1 MAKMIFAK
9 QKDTRKIVGIDE
21 VEKGLACNCVCPNC
35 GAVLEARKG
44 KIRVHHFAHYDK
56 DETSFCSESALHLAA
71 KEVLKEAREIALPAL
86 KISIDACRKEIEVL
100 PDGHKF
106 NYDQVEIEKS
116 IFLDEEL
123 IRPDIVVYNSND
135 KATLAVEILV
145 SHAVDEE
152 KKQKIKLAKLTTIE
166 IDLSVVDVR
175 TKEELRSVLLN
186 KTTNKKW
193 IFSNQATY
201 FENRVKAFSKKI
213 LISNSKIKNCPLG
226 IWQGQQKY
234 VSESKCYGC
243 RYCCQIG
250 NNYVVCLG
258 EWRIS
263 EINDLKL
270 NHEALQEHIE
280 YQKIRECDDD
290 KKAFSKGICPVCYSG
305 LRVGKADDPYIS
317 CRNYNECK
325 FTAVID
331 FFKYTAIFKN
341 RVGEEVVVDLPEFV
355 LNDVSKLQKEAAKE
369 IDDIEELFPL
379 GLCPYCAERLVI
391 RDGKRGKF
399 LGCKGYSNFD
409 YSCQFTANLDFENM
423 TAAFQTRYS
432 PKRTIVKTIP
442 ENVIREYKMW
452 KERKEAPRRQFLI
465 SENDR
470 RDD

>member
-9 QKDTRKIVGIDE
+9 QKDTGKIVGIDE

-106 NYDQVEIEKS
+106 NYDHVEIERS
-116 IFLDEEL
+116 FLLDKEL

-135 KATLAVEILV
+135 KATLAIEILV

-175 TKEELRSVLLN
+175 TKEELRSVLLSKIN
-186 KTTNKKW
+186 NKKW
-193 IFSNQATY
+193 IFSNQAIY
-201 FENRVKAFSKKI
+201 FEDRVKAFSKKM
-213 LISNSKIKNCPLG
+213 LRVNSRIKNCPLA
-226 IWQGQQKY
+226 IWQGQQKN

-243 RYCCQIG
+243 RYCYKIDT
-250 NNYVVCLG
+250 NYVVCLG

-270 NHEALQEHIE
+270 NREALQEHIE
-280 YQKIRECDDD
+280 YQKLRECDDD
-290 KKAFSKGICPVCYSG
+290 KVVFSKGICPVCNSG

-317 CRNYNECK
+317 CRNYEECN
-325 FTAVID
+325 FTAGID
-331 FFKYTAIFKN
+331 LVKYIAFFKDRCGKN
-341 RVGEEVVVDLPEFV
+341 IVVDLPEFV
-355 LNDVSKLQKEAAKE
+355 LNGVLKLQKGSAEE
-369 IDDIEELFPL
+369 INNIEKLFPL
-379 GLCPYCAERLVI
+379 GLCPVCAERLVI

-423 TAAFQTRYS
+423 TATFQTRYS